1 MDDKLR
7 LDGNAAA
14 GSLRE
19 IFSFEVTTGQ
29 YACAGC
35 GRTDRG
41 GDGLRGEGAGHHHP
55 LPKLRQCPFPTR
67 SQPRAALDRPE
78 GHKVPAG
85 RGRRR
90 VKRIGDIR
98 AG

>member
-19 IFSFEVTTGQ
+19 IFSFEVTAAQ

-35 GRTDRG
+35 GRTIG
-41 GDGLRGEGAGHHHP
+41 
-55 LPKLRQCPFPTR
+55 
-67 SQPRAALDRPE
+67 S
-78 GHKVPAG
+78 
-85 RGRRR
+85 GRRWFTR
-90 VKRIGDIR
+90 
-98 AG
+98 